1 MDISDDDLPFWFP
14 SPLEDLG
21 GLTQTVIFLPI
32 EAIKV
37 SVPSRGL
44 GSSNEHINHIS
55 DIVRK
60 FPYPRED

>member
-14 SPLEDLG
+14 SPLEDFG
-21 GLTQTVIFLPI
+21 GLNQTVINLTMA
-32 EAIKV
+32 AIND
-37 SVPSRGL
+37 SVASRAL